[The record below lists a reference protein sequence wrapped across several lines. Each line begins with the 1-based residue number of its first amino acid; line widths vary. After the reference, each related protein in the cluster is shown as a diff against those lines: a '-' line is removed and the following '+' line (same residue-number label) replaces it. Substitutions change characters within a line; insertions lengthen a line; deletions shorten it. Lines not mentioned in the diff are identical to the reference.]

1 MSSRD
6 ALLLAGDMSGYL
18 RATLLQG
25 FDRVVADLGGRPA
38 ALLARHGLRAAQFT
52 DPDEMLPLPR
62 VAALMRDA
70 VAEIGTPELAYR
82 LVSGQGIEALGAI
95 LAVLESAPTMRDA
108 LAGAERFLFILSD
121 ATRLDVERPPGR
133 RDAVDLV
140 LTPLT
145 TAPEPV
151 LARFGLA
158 RLHQT
163 LVLLGDTDDAPIEV
177 HLPVEPD
184 DRVDDAAFFGAPVR
198 HLADRALL
206 RMPARVLDAPISGNP
221 RLHDLA
227 CRYVEQ
233 LFGASGTSG
242 TASLHE
248 IVAAS
253 LAHGPP
259 TLTSVARA
267 MAVHPRTLQRRLEA
281 DGTSYSEVVDDVR
294 RRRALR
300 LVTET
305 TMPLA
310 RIAGEL
316 GYREPATFT
325 RAFRRWTGQAPSA
338 YRHGHIPATVPSTR
352 RSPGE
357 TRPHQGFSRRDDR
370 I

>member
-1 MSSRD
+1 M
-6 ALLLAGDMSGYL
+6 LLAGDMPGYL

-25 FDRVVADLGGRPA
+25 FDRAVADLGGRPA
-38 ALLARHGLRAAQFT
+38 ALLARHGMRAAQFT

-62 VAALMRDA
+62 VAALMRDG
-70 VAEIGTPELAYR
+70 VEEVGTPAIAYR
-82 LVSGQGIEALGAI
+82 LVAGQGIESLGAI
-95 LAVLESAPTMRDA
+95 LAVLESAPAMRDA

-121 ATRLDVERPPGR
+121 AMRLDVERPVGR
-133 RDAVDLV
+133 RDVVDLV
-140 LTPLT
+140 LVPLT
-145 TAPEPV
+145 TTPEPA
-151 LARFGLA
+151 LARFAVA
-158 RLHQT
+158 RLHQA
-163 LVLLGDTDDAPIEV
+163 LAMLLGDTDYGDTDCGDTDYAPIGV
-177 HLPVEPD
+177 HLPVEAD
-184 DRVDDAAFFGAPVR
+184 ARVDDAAFFGAPVR

-206 RMPARVLDAPISGNP
+206 RLPARVLDAPISGNP

-242 TASLHE
+242 SSSTASLHE

-281 DGTSYSEVVDDVR
+281 DGTSYSEVVDELR

-305 TMPLA
+305 AMPLA

-325 RAFRRWTGQAPSA
+325 RAFRRWTGQAPST
-338 YRHGHIPATVPSTR
+338 YRRAASAGS
-352 RSPGE
+352 
-357 TRPHQGFSRRDDR
+357 
-370 I
+370 